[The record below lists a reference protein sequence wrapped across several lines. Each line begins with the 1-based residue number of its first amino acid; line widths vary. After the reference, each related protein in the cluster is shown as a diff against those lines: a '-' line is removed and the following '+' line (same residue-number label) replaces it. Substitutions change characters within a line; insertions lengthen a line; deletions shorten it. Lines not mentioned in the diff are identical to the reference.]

1 MIDLADNEARHIAM
15 LYRRMLRELDRQLA
29 PIGLGP
35 GRYPYLF
42 ALYVED
48 GRSQQALADAV
59 GTDKAAAA
67 RALSRLEADGYVRR
81 SADVA
86 DRRVLRAHLTAKG
99 RRQRG
104 LLERAAAHTITA
116 LTAVLAPAERVRLRR
131 LLRTLCSVG
140 AAV

>member
-29 PIGLGP
+29 PLGLGP

-59 GTDKAAAA
+59 GTDKAAAT
-67 RALSRLEADGYVRR
+67 RALLRLAADGYVRR
-81 SADVA
+81 EADRA
-86 DRRVLRAHLTAKG
+86 DRRVQRVYLTAKG
-99 RRQRG
+99 RRQRV
-104 LLERAAAHTITA
+104 LLEHAAAHTIAA
-116 LTAVLAPAERVRLRR
+116 LTAVLAPAERSRLRR
-131 LLRTLCSVG
+131 LLRTLCSAG
-140 AAV
+140 TAI